1 MTPPPLQPH
10 ETIWTLTNA
19 VIPSTCLHV
28 IAELGIADY
37 IGDAP
42 AAESELASRC
52 GVDADAL
59 GRILGLLCD
68 YGVFERADG
77 GFRHSPA
84 SELLRTDH
92 PMSMRGFPRMM
103 GLPVFQTVIDRLS
116 HSVRTGSP
124 SMDTVEP
131 KGLWAYLQDRPG
143 EYEIFGQAM
152 TAKAVAD
159 IAAVLGAYD
168 FGRFATIADVGGGRG
183 HLLRAVLDAVP
194 TAEGVLFDLPEVI
207 AALDFQHERLTP
219 KAGDFFADD
228 LPSADAYI
236 LMEVLHDWPDDACVT
251 ILEGIRRAA
260 RPGATVVVIEN
271 VIAEGRPDPRG
282 RTLDVVML
290 AVTGGR
296 ERTAT
301 DLGVLFEQASLKAG
315 EVVETAGPL
324 RIVEAVTA

>member
-1 MTPPPLQPH
+1 MTPPLQPH

-59 GRILGLLCD
+59 GRILGLLSD

-92 PMSMRGFPRMM
+92 PMSMRAFPRMM

-131 KGLWAYLQDRPG
+131 NGLWAYLQDRPA

-168 FGRFATIADVGGGRG
+168 FGTFGTIADVGGGRG

-207 AALDFQHERLTP
+207 AALDFQHERLTAQ
-219 KAGDFFADD
+219 AGDFFADD

-236 LMEVLHDWPDDACVT
+236 LMEVLHDWPDDDCVT
-251 ILEGIRRAA
+251 ILKGIRRAA

-301 DLGVLFEQASLKAG
+301 ELGVLFEQASLKAG